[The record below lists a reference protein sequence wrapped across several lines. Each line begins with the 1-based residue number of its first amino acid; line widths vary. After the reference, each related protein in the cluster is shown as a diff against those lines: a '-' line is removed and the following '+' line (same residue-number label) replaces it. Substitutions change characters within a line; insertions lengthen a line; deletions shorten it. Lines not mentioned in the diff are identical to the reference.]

1 MHLIVNLI
9 AMSFR
14 CVAAL
19 CVLLLAS
26 AAAAQTS
33 DYRGVMEFQEYCAS
47 CHETPAPGTRVATRA
62 ELKAMPPS
70 KIF

>member
-1 MHLIVNLI
+1 MHFFVNLI
-9 AMSFR
+9 AMLFR

-47 CHETPAPGTRVATRA
+47 CHETPAPGTRVPTRA
-62 ELKAMPPS
+62 ELKGHAAN
-70 KIF
+70 KDL